1 MNQGRSI
8 IPRPKRWD
16 VPFSEEMTDEIVQ
29 RVLAVAPFSNIDRRK
44 FSGAIS
50 LEGIL
55 KNDARLLKCQEGDI
69 IIRGGD
75 WGNSAFFILSGT
87 VRVELMAEGEFL
99 PPAALGRPVTKR
111 KSLFRAIA
119 QLWSN
124 HREPEVRDLSRRGLS
139 DEIGT
144 RGSGER
150 TRVFLQDIP
159 RILDEFK
166 TVQLE
171 AGELFGEIAALG
183 RMPRQAT
190 VFADGEA
197 ELIEIRWQGL
207 RDMMRRDPAMKTHIE
222 TTFRERALEGI
233 LRDAPAFA
241 HVSEEDMQQLL
252 KLAEFN
258 TFGTYDSARPFL
270 EMAREGTATGMKDEP
285 LVAEEGDYPNGIV
298 LICSGLARLS
308 RRYHHG
314 HRTLGYLTPGQMY
327 GFEEISAGW
336 TTGKQVPLEMSL
348 RAIGYLTTVTV
359 PTRVVEQ
366 LVLEKGHGGVR
377 DGKPAR
383 AASAAVEQVMQ
394 VDGSLIEFA
403 VDNSFVQGTATMVI
417 DLDRCTRCDD
427 CVRACAVAHDNNPR
441 FLRHGPIHGR
451 YMIANACMHC
461 ADPVCM
467 IECPTGAIARDV
479 VGGQVVIN
487 DRTCV
492 GCTACAKNCPFDAI
506 RMVEVRDAAGNLIR
520 DEAGRLP
527 IQQATKCDL
536 CVEQRIGP
544 ACQNAC
550 PHDALYRVNMT
561 DLSSLGSV
569 FNR

>member
-1 MNQGRSI
+1 MSQGRST

-16 VPFSEEMTDEIVQ
+16 VPFDDDMTDDVVQ
-29 RVLAVAPFSNIDRRK
+29 RILSVAPFKNIDRKK
-44 FSGAIS
+44 FHGSIS

-55 KNDARLLKCQEGDI
+55 KNDARLVKCQEGDI
-69 IIRGGD
+69 IIREGD

-99 PPAALGRPVTKR
+99 PPETLGRPVTKR
-111 KSLFRAIA
+111 KSFLGAIA

-124 HREPEVRDLSRRGLS
+124 HKEPEVRDLSRPALTG
-139 DEIGT
+139 DIGS

-150 TRVFLQDIP
+150 TRIYLQDIP
-159 RILDEFK
+159 RILNEFK
-166 TVQLE
+166 TVALE
-171 AGELFGEIAALG
+171 EGELFGEIAALG

-190 VFADGEA
+190 VFSQGDA

-207 RDMMRRDPAMKTHIE
+207 RDMMRRDSAMRAHIE
-222 TTFRERALEGI
+222 TMFRERALEGI
-233 LRDAPAFA
+233 LRSAPTFA
-241 HVSEEDMQQLL
+241 HATEEDMSQLL
-252 KLAEFN
+252 KHAEFN

-270 EMAREGTATGMKDEP
+270 EMAAAGTASGLKDEP
-285 LVAEEGDYPNGIV
+285 LVAEEGDYPNGVV

-308 RRYHHG
+308 QKYHHG
-314 HRTLGYLTPGQMY
+314 HQTIGYVTPGQMY
-327 GFEEISAGW
+327 GLDEITEAWETKKQTPLSA
-336 TTGKQVPLEMSL
+336 SL

-359 PTRVVEQ
+359 PTQLIEQ
-366 LVLEKGHGGVR
+366 IVLEKGDAATR
-377 DGKPAR
+377 RRKSPR
-383 AASAAVEQVMQ
+383 PASAAAQAMLD
-394 VDGSLIEFA
+394 VDSDMIEFA

-427 CVRACAVAHDNNPR
+427 CVRACSTAHDNNPR
-441 FLRHGPIHGR
+441 FLRHGPIHGH

-467 IECPTGAIARDV
+467 IECPTGAISRDL
-479 VGGQVVIN
+479 VGGEVVIN
-487 DRTCV
+487 DRTCI
-492 GCTACAKNCPFDAI
+492 GCTACAKNCPYDAI
-506 RMVEVRDAAGNLIR
+506 RMVEVRDGRGNLIR
-520 DEAGRLP
+520 DEKGRLP

-550 PHDALYRVNMT
+550 PHDALYRVDMT
-561 DLSSLGSV
+561 NINTLGNV